1 MSSGFKDRFFSL
13 LNYTRSGNTQVK
25 VIESNNIICFQARQ
39 WPWLPGILFGA
50 LSIGV
55 GLLALLL
62 PETLNRPLPQTIE
75 DIENWTRKTPTHQ
88 QPTME
93 NESNKAKHELLEM
106 GNDVNT

>member
-1 MSSGFKDRFFSL
+1 MSSGLKDEFFDL
-13 LNYTRSGNTQVK
+13 MNYTRSRNTQVS
-25 VIESNNIICFQARQ
+25 VSYFTQARQ

-75 DIENWTRKTPTHQ
+75 DIENWTRKTPTQQ
-88 QPTME
+88 QPTTD

-106 GNDVNT
+106 GNDVNA